1 MTKDI
6 ENANNWNGIRK
17 LNRHEWK
24 IYTGEYKQRP
34 VIRKF
39 SALLPEVR
47 GMLKSSVENEDVEH
61 IKIKGWKF
69 EKFGIVPLS

>member
-1 MTKDI
+1 MEWNKEI
-6 ENANNWNGIRK
+6 EW
-17 LNRHEWK
+17 HEWK
-24 IYTGEYKQRP
+24 IYTGKYKQKP

-47 GMLKSSVENEDVEH
+47 GTLKSSVENEDVEH

-69 EKFGIVPLS
+69 GKFGIVPLS